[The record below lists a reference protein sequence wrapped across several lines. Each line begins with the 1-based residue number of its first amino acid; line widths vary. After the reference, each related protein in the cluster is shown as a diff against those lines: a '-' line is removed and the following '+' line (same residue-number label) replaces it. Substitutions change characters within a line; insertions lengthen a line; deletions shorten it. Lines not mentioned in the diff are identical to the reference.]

1 MSCCSNSGCDQPG
14 THQCGA
20 CKTKNYCSP
29 RCQTTDWPNHKV
41 ECPGHL
47 RKFKAN
53 LEKAKGFDLAN
64 NWPQSLHHANIACN
78 QSFFCT
84 FNKEYFDAALYAR
97 TLWETITMSRD
108 SHIPDNKRD
117 DFTARR
123 ASELA
128 RALWQLAAHGDMPA
142 EEQKETGVEA
152 IMLARKA
159 LEINTQLYGAES
171 ERVACDMMTLA
182 SVLDYFN
189 GVDAEVFRLYEHA
202 KSIYIRIYGTCSNNV
217 ATSEYNLGMMHK
229 KRAKRA
235 YAAHDLDRCIA
246 DLELALPRFREAA
259 RIYRAINQLND
270 ASDGEEQLASIQDK
284 LQKVCEL
291 KSMG

>member
-29 RCQTTDWPNHKV
+29 RCQTTDWPNHKE

-47 RKFKAN
+47 RKVGIAN

-64 NWPQSLHHANIACN
+64 NWPQSLHHANIAATKLKKLKDRPVEDIDVALDLKYNAYNFMGRYREALECAKEWYCMYPTN
-78 QSFFCT
+78 HTHPPAIKASFAVIQGST

-117 DFTARR
+117 DFTARG
-123 ASELA
+123 ASERA

-171 ERVACDMMTLA
+171 ERVASDMMTLA

-202 KSIYIRIYGTCSNNV
+202 KSIIFEFMVLVPIT
-217 ATSEYNLGMMHK
+217 
-229 KRAKRA
+229 
-235 YAAHDLDRCIA
+235 
-246 DLELALPRFREAA
+246 
-259 RIYRAINQLND
+259 
-270 ASDGEEQLASIQDK
+270 
-284 LQKVCEL
+284 
-291 KSMG
+291 